1 MGGRESALQA
11 GGRRRPLWC
20 AGTEYKTPAV
30 FSRKKN
36 FSLSFD
42 SFSEYK
48 TPAVFSKTRF
58 WLTFVS
64 FSRQLGFPKGG
75 AVTSFKGGQEI
86 GLQEVSVTKFS

>member
-11 GGRRRPLWC
+11 GDRRRRLWC
-20 AGTEYKTPAV
+20 AGTEHKTPAV
-30 FSRKKN
+30 FWRKT
-36 FSLSFD
+36 FSLSFV

-48 TPAVFSKTRF
+48 TPAVYSKTRF

>member
-1 MGGRESALQA
+1 MMVGRECFLQA
-11 GGRRRPLWC
+11 GARRRRLWC
-20 AGTEYKTPAV
+20 AGTEQKTPAV
-30 FSRKKN
+30 FSRKK
-36 FSLSFD
+36 FRFLF
-42 SFSEYK
+42 FLFLK
-48 TPAVFSKTRF
+48 TKLLQYFRKKSF